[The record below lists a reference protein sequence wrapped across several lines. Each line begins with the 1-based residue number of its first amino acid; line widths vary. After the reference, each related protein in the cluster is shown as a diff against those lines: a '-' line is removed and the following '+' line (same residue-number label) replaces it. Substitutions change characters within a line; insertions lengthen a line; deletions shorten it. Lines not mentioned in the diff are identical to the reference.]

1 MRMYLITMFL
11 FLFCGAVSGHRL
23 LSAAPNVYNGRSAHF
38 IISLPDGAAFRHV
51 EHEAERK
58 IVFIFPGLSMVECI
72 RRVEF
77 KGDGALFGHVV
88 TSSPEGACFS
98 LDLRQA
104 VSPVVTVMGCRAP
117 HQVIIGVHDV
127 PAGSHNSQFHPHFH
141 HGAPLRM
148 A

>member
-1 MRMYLITMFL
+1 MYLITMLFFL
-11 FLFCGAVSGHRL
+11 SCGVVSGHGL

-38 IISLPDGAAFRHV
+38 IISLPDGVVFRHV
-51 EHEAERK
+51 EHDAEKK

-104 VSPVVTVMGCRAP
+104 VSPVVTVMRCRAP
-117 HQVIIGVHDV
+117 YQVIIGVHDAPV
-127 PAGSHNSQFHPHFH
+127 GSPSSPFHTQAH
-141 HGAPLRM
+141 HSAPLRM